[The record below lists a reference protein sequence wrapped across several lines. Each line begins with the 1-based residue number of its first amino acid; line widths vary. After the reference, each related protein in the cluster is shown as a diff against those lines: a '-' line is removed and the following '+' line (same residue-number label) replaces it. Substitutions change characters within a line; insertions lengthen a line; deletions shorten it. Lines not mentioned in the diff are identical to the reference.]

1 MNQCRT
7 KDTNF
12 SQTKPKPSN
21 ISKNTSQKRPETF
34 VNLIDTRNMCDV
46 AEEVI
51 QVDANFESYHDN
63 ENIDSTEA
71 DSTIY
76 LFFSRQPESSA
87 SFSKFHYGFACQSC
101 FFEHQSV

>member
-1 MNQCRT
+1 MRT

-34 VNLIDTRNMCDV
+34 VNLIDIRNMCDV

-63 ENIDSTEA
+63 KNIDATEA
-71 DSTIY
+71 DSTENDEV
-76 LFFSRQPESSA
+76 STDNGADATENDQ
-87 SFSKFHYGFACQSC
+87 SFCSELNDDISGTP
-101 FFEHQSV
+101 